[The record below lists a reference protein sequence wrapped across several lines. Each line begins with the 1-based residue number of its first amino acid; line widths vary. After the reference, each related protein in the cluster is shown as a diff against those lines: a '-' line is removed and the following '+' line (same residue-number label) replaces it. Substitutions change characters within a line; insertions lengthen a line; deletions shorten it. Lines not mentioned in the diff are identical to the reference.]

1 VLTGAVADPKAWRH
15 AIGRR
20 FRIGPETG
28 PHRFVH
34 QREAAA
40 DCVTIPTTACEL
52 QTSKKLREEF
62 NVSQNTDRAKER
74 LQRAR
79 SCLRCRSP
87 ILDMLCMI
95 FAQAQTGS
103 PGPMPGGGI
112 GSFFVPLI
120 FIFII
125 MYFVMIRPQK
135 KRQEQQQK
143 LVSSLKTGDRVVTN
157 AGIHGLISN
166 VKETTVLV
174 KVADNVKIEIDKSAI
189 TNVLKEA

>member
-1 VLTGAVADPKAWRH
+1 
-15 AIGRR
+15 
-20 FRIGPETG
+20 
-28 PHRFVH
+28 
-34 QREAAA
+34 
-40 DCVTIPTTACEL
+40 
-52 QTSKKLREEF
+52 
-62 NVSQNTDRAKER
+62 
-74 LQRAR
+74 
-79 SCLRCRSP
+79 
-87 ILDMLCMI
+87 
-95 FAQAQTGS
+95 
-103 PGPMPGGGI
+103 MPGGGI

-120 FIFII
+120 FIFVI

-143 LVSSLKTGDRVVTN
+143 LIGSLKTGDRVVTN